1 MRAGPDV
8 PMATA
13 MAQPMVA
20 QPMVAQPMVAQPM
33 VMVAQPMV
41 MMAPQPVVPMV
52 TALGNQD
59 GLPASPLVLGPP
71 QPCTKTS
78 GHVVDKLQSNFSTGS
93 PAATYAYKAPTMD
106 GTMTEA
112 GFDRAVCMVDAE
124 QGDPLASL
132 LSEGRKVL
140 DLAIDVEGRM
150 SDMKKVLKHNCY
162 ATIGCLLNPFCTL
175 CVLGEICAATHPMS
189 CDGEGEGVEKLRVQA
204 NAHHLAITDRAV
216 VYTRDAHVGV
226 TTKNYIAFDQYGH
239 RYPAVSQS
247 ESQVPAAS
255 LHVPLQHAEL
265 EVCAKKEIQPSSLN
279 VTPWSDKCFDNTPDA
294 LVIVLRAGEGVRL
307 VVACVEA
314 GPASNAAAF
323 VAEFA
328 RLKKNAPALSPE
340 LEAAYNSWFGQ
351 RLARSGTMAG
361 AAPRANQTMD
371 RGGVPGQAGNTT
383 VKFVRSVGPLPPNL
397 GILKSSMSHNSMLH
411 FNVPKTGHIHG
422 IRHGPYVGQLDA
434 DDRILSVNNVRV
446 PGGNNPLTQ
455 QYLDQVRHRVAGIG
469 LQPRSH
475 HTRVTA
481 RPAHRPGAGGVAP
494 GGWRLHAGVDGRATL
509 PAEPHAH
516 CGANAARRH
525 HHHPVC
531 SRPHAAAHFAARRR
545 RGRIGPAQG
554 RHRDAGRRRRCHAQ
568 HQRHDGA
575 AAARP
580 DTGGAGHGADG
591 AADAP
596 HAERPDERAA
606 VGIIQRAQ
614 ALERRAAEAFAGGAV
629 SFDTAGVA
637 GGCHMR

>member
-1 MRAGPDV
+1 MVVVSGAVVGGGV

-13 MAQPMVA
+13 IAQPMVA
-20 QPMVAQPMVAQPM
+20 QPMVAQPMTGQQMAPQLM
-33 VMVAQPMV
+33 VGQQMMGQQ
-41 MMAPQPVVPMV
+41 MMAPQPVVPMI

-71 QPCTKTS
+71 QPCTRESTFGKKTS
-78 GHVVDKLQSNFSTGS
+78 ESNDPLQRNFHTNS
-93 PAATYAYKAPTMD
+93 PHSTYAFKAPTMD

-124 QGDPLASL
+124 QGDPLAAL

-150 SDMKKVLKHNCY
+150 NDMKKVLKNNCY
-162 ATIGCLLNPFCTL
+162 ATIGCLLNPLCTV
-175 CVLGEICAATHPMS
+175 CVLVSFINQDCSSSGLADQMS
-189 CDGEGEGVEKLRVQA
+189 CNGEGEGVEKLRVQA
-204 NAHHLAITDRAV
+204 NAHHLAITDTAV

-265 EVCAKKEIQPSSLN
+265 EVCAKKEIQPASLN
-279 VTPWSDKCFDNTPDA
+279 VSYWADNKCFDNSPDA
-294 LVIVLRAGEGVRL
+294 LVIVLRVGEGVRL

-371 RGGVPGQAGNTT
+371 RGGVPGQAGSTT
-383 VKFVRSVGPLPPNL
+383 VNFVRSVGPLPPNL
-397 GILKSSMSHNSMLH
+397 GIQISSPSIFGAGPNSMLH
-411 FNVPKTGHIHG
+411 NHFSVPKDGYIYG
-422 IRHGPYVGQLDA
+422 VRHGPYVGQLNA
-434 DDRILSVNNVRV
+434 MDRILSINNVRV
-446 PGGNNPLTQ
+446 PEGKDALNQ
-455 QYLDQVRHRVAGIG
+455 EYLDQVRHRVAG
-469 LQPRSH
+469 S
-475 HTRVTA
+475 TT
-481 RPAHRPGAGGVAP
+481 
-494 GGWRLHAGVDGRATL
+494 
-509 PAEPHAH
+509 
-516 CGANAARRH
+516 
-525 HHHPVC
+525 
-531 SRPHAAAHFAARRR
+531 
-545 RGRIGPAQG
+545 
-554 RHRDAGRRRRCHAQ
+554 
-568 HQRHDGA
+568 
-575 AAARP
+575 
-580 DTGGAGHGADG
+580 
-591 AADAP
+591 
-596 HAERPDERAA
+596 
-606 VGIIQRAQ
+606 
-614 ALERRAAEAFAGGAV
+614 
-629 SFDTAGVA
+629 
-637 GGCHMR
+637 

>member
-1 MRAGPDV
+1 
-8 PMATA
+8 
-13 MAQPMVA
+13 MAQPIVA

-52 TALGNQD
+52 SALGNQD

-71 QPCTKTS
+71 QPCIKTS
-78 GHVVDKLQSNFSTGS
+78 SVFLHKNGVDKLQDGFSTDS
-93 PAATYAYKAPTMD
+93 PTATYAYKAPTMD

-124 QGDPLASL
+124 QGDPLAAL

-150 SDMKKVLKHNCY
+150 NDMKKVLKHNCY

-279 VTPWSDKCFDNTPDA
+279 VTKWADQCFDNTPDA

-371 RGGVPGQAGNTT
+371 RGGVPGQAGSTT
-383 VKFVRSVGPLPPNL
+383 VNFVRSVGPLPPNL
-397 GILKSSMSHNSMLH
+397 GIGTAQELFPNRTDGRREESQNSMLH
-411 FNVPKTGHIHG
+411 FNVSQDLCINGV
-422 IRHGPYVGQLDA
+422 RHGPYVGQLNA
-434 DDRILSVNNVRV
+434 EDRILSINNVRV
-446 PGGNNPLTQ
+446 PEGNNSEMRSAANWTEAARH
-455 QYLDQVRHRVAGIG
+455 YLDQVRHRVAG
-469 LQPRSH
+469 S
-475 HTRVTA
+475 TT
-481 RPAHRPGAGGVAP
+481 
-494 GGWRLHAGVDGRATL
+494 
-509 PAEPHAH
+509 
-516 CGANAARRH
+516 
-525 HHHPVC
+525 
-531 SRPHAAAHFAARRR
+531 
-545 RGRIGPAQG
+545 
-554 RHRDAGRRRRCHAQ
+554 
-568 HQRHDGA
+568 
-575 AAARP
+575 
-580 DTGGAGHGADG
+580 
-591 AADAP
+591 
-596 HAERPDERAA
+596 
-606 VGIIQRAQ
+606 
-614 ALERRAAEAFAGGAV
+614 
-629 SFDTAGVA
+629 
-637 GGCHMR
+637 

>member
-1 MRAGPDV
+1 MLASRTSPDV

-20 QPMVAQPMVAQPM
+20 QPMVAQPMV
-33 VMVAQPMV
+33 
-41 MMAPQPVVPMV
+41 MMAPHPYLQQTMAPQAVVPMV

-71 QPCTKTS
+71 QPCRKTS
-78 GHVVDKLQSNFSTGS
+78 WYGVDKLQSNFSTGS

-106 GTMTEA
+106 GMMTEA

-124 QGDPLASL
+124 QGDPLAAL

-383 VKFVRSVGPLPPNL
+383 VKFVRSVGPLPPDL
-397 GILKSSMSHNSMLH
+397 GILKSSMNQNSMLH
-411 FNVPKTGHIHG
+411 FNVPKTGHING

-455 QYLDQVRHRVAGIG
+455 QYLDQVQAASPPGGGGFMQVSTGAPHFQPSHMLTVGPMPPGATTTIQFAADRMPPLI
-469 LQPRSH
+469 LQP
-475 HTRVTA
+475 
-481 RPAHRPGAGGVAP
+481 
-494 GGWRLHAGVDGRATL
+494 D
-509 PAEPHAH
+509 
-516 CGANAARRH
+516 
-525 HHHPVC
+525 
-531 SRPHAAAHFAARRR
+531 
-545 RGRIGPAQG
+545 
-554 RHRDAGRRRRCHAQ
+554 
-568 HQRHDGA
+568 A
-575 AAARP
+575 AAAASGLLKG
-580 DTGGAGHGADG
+580 DIVMQAVVDGVTHNTNGMTGQQLLGLTQA
-591 AADAP
+591 
-596 HAERPDERAA
+596 
-606 VGIIQRAQ
+606 AQ
-614 ALERRAAEAFAGGAV
+614 ATVLTVLQTHRMPSGQMSELPWVLFGAL
-629 SFDTAGVA
+629 
-637 GGCHMR
+637 RP